1 MLHYSCDNCGKDL
14 TPGAVARYVVKVE
27 AFAATDPN
35 ELTEADLDTDSV
47 EAMAEL
53 LSEMEET
60 GEAPDPAPA
69 RKAMQFDLC
78 PGCYRKYLA
87 DPLGKDTA
95 PKFDFSEN

>member
-14 TPGAVARYVVKVE
+14 TPGVVARYVVKVE
-27 AFAATDPN
+27 AFAATDPA
-35 ELTEADLDTDSV
+35 ELTDADLDTDHV

-53 LSEMEET
+53 LSEIED
-60 GEAPDPAPA
+60 GEAAPEPVPA

-87 DPLGKDTA
+87 DPLGKDVM
-95 PKFDFSEN
+95 KFDFSEN